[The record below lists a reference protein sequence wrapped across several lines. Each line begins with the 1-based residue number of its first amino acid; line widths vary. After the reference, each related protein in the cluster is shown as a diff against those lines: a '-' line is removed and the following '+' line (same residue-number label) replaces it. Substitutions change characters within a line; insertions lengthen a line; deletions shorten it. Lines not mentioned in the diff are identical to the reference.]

1 MESSNVAINDELCS
15 ESHLEDTPPVQEKTM
30 KIDDSLPKDYVR
42 KHSDEELQLLDD
54 FVSEPSVSKPSTLVR
69 DTQQEQVSL
78 VLHLNKKVPPHLWLK
93 VHLLE

>member
-1 MESSNVAINDELCS
+1 MAINDELCS

-69 DTQQEQVSL
+69 DT
-78 VLHLNKKVPPHLWLK
+78 
-93 VHLLE
+93 